1 VVERERAALSP
12 TPMEK
17 GGKNW
22 EGKKD
27 CLETYRERSP
37 LSLSL
42 LSYESQYL
50 HHCGTERRGQDD
62 LAREFL
68 PNYANCRNFINADLI
83 AQGMA
88 PFSPETAAFRAGKLM
103 LTEIDLL
110 AQRRADFG
118 FETTL
123 SGRSYFRL
131 IGRLKN
137 QGYAVHFFFLWLS
150 SVDLALSRI
159 KGRVSE
165 GGHDVPE
172 ADVRRRFHRSIKNFL
187 VLYRALADSWFLFD
201 NSLRTPSVIALEE
214 QGRLRIMKPDAYD
227 TLVAQYGNPD

>member
-1 VVERERAALSP
+1 MSP
-12 TPMEK
+12 SIYIIAGPN
-17 GGKNW
+17 GVGK
-22 EGKKD
+22 
-27 CLETYRERSP
+27 T
-37 LSLSL
+37 
-42 LSYESQYL
+42 
-50 HHCGTERRGQDD
+50 TF
-62 LAREFL
+62 AREFL

-103 LTEIDLL
+103 LAEIDLF

-123 SGRSYFRL
+123 SGRSYLRL

-150 SVDLALSRI
+150 SVDLAL
-159 KGRVSE
+159 
-165 GGHDVPE
+165 
-172 ADVRRRFHRSIKNFL
+172 SIKNFL

-214 QGRLRIMKPDAYD
+214 QGRIRIMKPDAYD